1 MGPPPA
7 AVMRVV
13 LDTNTVVSALLFT
26 GTASALVPHWQA
38 QRISLLL
45 SGAMLEEY
53 LRVLAY
59 QKFKL
64 TAEDVRALLEEQLLP
79 FAETV
84 RARRRLRPP
93 LPDRDD
99 WKFVDC
105 AVAGRAAYLI
115 TGERELRTLGS
126 YRTVTILS
134 VGEFLSHLRQ

>member
-1 MGPPPA
+1 
-7 AVMRVV
+7 MRVV

-26 GTASALVPHWQA
+26 GTASALVPYWQS

-45 SGAMLEEY
+45 SGPMLEEY

-59 QKFKL
+59 PKFKL
-64 TAEDVRALLEEQLLP
+64 TAEDVRVLLEEQLLP

-84 RARRRLRPP
+84 RVRKRLRPP
-93 LPDRDD
+93 VSDRDD

-115 TGERELRTLGS
+115 TGDRELRALGT
-126 YRTVTILS
+126 YRAVTILG
-134 VGEFLSHLRQ
+134 VGEFLALPRQ

>member
-1 MGPPPA
+1 
-7 AVMRVV
+7 MRVV

-26 GTASALVPHWQA
+26 DTASALVPHSQSR
-38 QRISLLL
+38 RISLLL
-45 SGAMLEEY
+45 SGPMVEEY

-59 QKFKL
+59 PKFRL

-84 RARRRLRPP
+84 RVRKRLRPP
-93 LPDRDD
+93 LSDRDD

-115 TGERELRTLGS
+115 TGDRELRTLGS
-126 YRTVTILS
+126 YRAVTILS
-134 VGEFLSHLRQ
+134 VGECLSLLRQ